1 MRIGIIT
8 FHNADNYGAVLQCFA
23 LQEYLRLKGH
33 EVVVIDYRN
42 PHIEQYYGEERF
54 QYDALFK
61 YLLTLRISPALRYL
75 HDFRHRRRRHQQFED
90 FRHKYLR
97 ITSRATA
104 SAMPSDLDA
113 YLIGSD
119 QMWSIG
125 LYEEFDPVFFGQ
137 FARPQSSRLF
147 GYSISSNG
155 DFASLL
161 SPEQIRQCTRSFDA
175 LSFREQ
181 QTASTVHRLTG
192 VEAPV
197 TLDPVAL
204 TGPLTWQALE
214 TVPQQPRPYVCVYQ
228 ARWPQGHE
236 DVIEQ
241 KARAFAKKHELD
253 LILIEKGNYSVEE
266 FVSLIRHARC
276 VFTSSF
282 HACVF
287 SVIFRVPLCAF
298 LLHDGADERYQ
309 SLLTDLG
316 LQGYLQET
324 SDEIEA
330 LPAPYDE
337 EALSLRLDQLRHSST
352 LYLDQIL
359 PV

>member
-1 MRIGIIT
+1 MQIGIIT

-23 LQEYLRLKGH
+23 LQEYLRQKGH

-54 QYDALFK
+54 QYDALVK

-75 HDFRHRRRRHQQFED
+75 HDFRHRRRRHQLFEA
-90 FRHKYLR
+90 FRRKYLR
-97 ITSRATA
+97 ITPLATA
-104 SAMPSDLDA
+104 SAMPSDRDA

-119 QMWSIG
+119 QMWTIG

-137 FARPQSSRLF
+137 FIRPQESRLF

-161 SPEQIRQCTRSFDA
+161 STEQIRQCVGTFDA

-181 QTASTVHRLTG
+181 QTASTVCRLTG

-214 TVPQQPRPYVCVYQ
+214 TVPLQPRPYVCLYQ
-228 ARWPQGHE
+228 VRLPEGQE
-236 DVIEQ
+236 DIIEQ
-241 KARAFAKKHELD
+241 KARAFAKRHGLEL
-253 LILIEKGNYSVEE
+253 IQIEKGNYSVEE

-287 SVIFRVPLCAF
+287 SVIFRVPLFAF
-298 LLHDGADERYQ
+298 LLHNGADERYQ
-309 SLLTDLG
+309 SLLTNLG
-316 LQGYLQET
+316 LQDYLRET

-337 EALSLRLDQLRHSST
+337 EALSHRLDLLRQSST
-352 LYLDQIL
+352 QYLDQIL
-359 PV
+359 PA